1 MYEAYY
7 HLKSEPFRLSPD
19 PKFCFQHR
27 TYRKAMVYMQYAL
40 NRAEG
45 FIMITGQPG
54 TGKTTLINDLLRD
67 LHAGEVVSAKI
78 VSTQLAADDLLRLVT
93 HTYGMEA
100 SGKDKADLLIQL
112 ERFFIQQFRQG
123 RRALLIVDE
132 AQDVPLEAL
141 EELRLLTN
149 MLVESQ
155 PLLQIFLVG
164 QEELRDVVS
173 SVGLVQLHQRLIAAS
188 HLEPLDSADTTEYIK
203 HRLQRVGWDGDPVF
217 SNEAY
222 KLIQMIS
229 KGIPREINQICSRLL
244 LHGSTEEL
252 HRLGVKD
259 VKHVVNE
266 LDQELLLPDNVRD
279 VSLTDAW
286 YADEQDETYE
296 EVVRLQQSA
305 GLSEPQQS
313 EIPEAGDVAQATNLP
328 AEAVRE
334 APLSAQLA
342 SAGRDSETA
351 DNVVQ
356 MQDLVDRVGQDD
368 RGETGK
374 RGARVADAVAEA
386 VREVQESP
394 EPASAGKDRES
405 AATVVQMK
413 GAVDRMQPDTST
425 GLIPG
430 EDRTNRRD
438 RRRAEPWRMVSL
450 VALICGLAML
460 LWFETS
466 RDTGGGPGRE
476 FLAWIH
482 SIGTDMPLPW
492 DRQPVQDE
500 LPEESRAEGATV
512 VASAPPEA
520 QEMTGIS
527 SPEIPAP
534 EDISTGPAE
543 WGQEWQGAAADNTVE
558 MNEAGDDLLPAADP
572 DEAGVAR
579 SEMTGEIS
587 RLLPDSDYELSSGS
601 APPDDGET
609 ATVSLTGEAPVSAD
623 KRVYDEIMEELEQ
636 RGLVVTRLEGNTIMV
651 NLSGDG
657 VFDFDSV
664 VIREESATRLSQLAD
679 VLRLQ
684 ENMDVKVVGHTDSA
698 GQESYNLNLSQRRA
712 SAVADYLS
720 GLELPQIH
728 IQSEGRGDLDTRHE
742 ETTRDKPHLR
752 RRVEI
757 YITPVR
763 SE

>member
-1 MYEAYY
+1 
-7 HLKSEPFRLSPD
+7 
-19 PKFCFQHR
+19 
-27 TYRKAMVYMQYAL
+27 
-40 NRAEG
+40 
-45 FIMITGQPG
+45 
-54 TGKTTLINDLLRD
+54 
-67 LHAGEVVSAKI
+67 
-78 VSTQLAADDLLRLVT
+78 
-93 HTYGMEA
+93 
-100 SGKDKADLLIQL
+100 
-112 ERFFIQQFRQG
+112 
-123 RRALLIVDE
+123 
-132 AQDVPLEAL
+132 
-141 EELRLLTN
+141 
-149 MLVESQ
+149 
-155 PLLQIFLVG
+155 
-164 QEELRDVVS
+164 
-173 SVGLVQLHQRLIAAS
+173 
-188 HLEPLDSADTTEYIK
+188 
-203 HRLQRVGWDGDPVF
+203 
-217 SNEAY
+217 
-222 KLIQMIS
+222 
-229 KGIPREINQICSRLL
+229 
-244 LHGSTEEL
+244 
-252 HRLGVKD
+252 
-259 VKHVVNE
+259 
-266 LDQELLLPDNVRD
+266 
-279 VSLTDAW
+279 
-286 YADEQDETYE
+286 
-296 EVVRLQQSA
+296 
-305 GLSEPQQS
+305 
-313 EIPEAGDVAQATNLP
+313 
-328 AEAVRE
+328 
-334 APLSAQLA
+334 
-342 SAGRDSETA
+342 
-351 DNVVQ
+351 
-356 MQDLVDRVGQDD
+356 
-368 RGETGK
+368 
-374 RGARVADAVAEA
+374 
-386 VREVQESP
+386 
-394 EPASAGKDRES
+394 
-405 AATVVQMK
+405 
-413 GAVDRMQPDTST
+413 
-425 GLIPG
+425 
-430 EDRTNRRD
+430 
-438 RRRAEPWRMVSL
+438 MVSL

-466 RDTGGGPGRE
+466 RDSGGGPGRE

-527 SPEIPAP
+527 SPEILAP

-728 IQSEGRGDLDTRHE
+728 IQSEGRGDLDTRYE